1 MQKEGEKMAINV
13 ETGQKL
19 LDVTSGEYLERV
31 YAGVLGKIIGVYLGR
46 PFEGWHHED
55 IVSKLGEI
63 DHYVHEQF
71 GMPLVVTDD
80 DIAGTFSFL
89 RALEDNGYDPDLSPA
104 QIGDAWLNYLVENRT
119 VLWWGGM
126 GVSTEHTAYLRLK
139 SGIAAP
145 ASGSRALNGK
155 TISEQIGSQ
164 IFIDG
169 WAMLFPGDPERSADW
184 ARRAA
189 SVSHDG
195 EAIYGAQIIA
205 ALEAQAFVESDID
218 VLIDTALQFIPVEST
233 IARLIADVRSWHA
246 EHDDWYVTRKLIG
259 EHYGYDKFGGA
270 CHMVPNHALIILALL
285 YGKGDFRR
293 SLMIANTAGWDTDC
307 NAGNVGAILGIR
319 DGLHAFAGAADYRLP
334 VADKMYLST
343 AEGGRGITDA
353 VAETIRIANAAR
365 SLAGVDALNPK
376 DGARFHFSLLGSVQ
390 GFTADDA
397 TTVNLENMAERLDLR
412 LVADGDAVVTTPT
425 FSPEETRPFR
435 ARGYRLFA
443 SPTLYP
449 NQLITANMVASSD
462 NGAAVTASLRLR
474 AYDADDTLVTHE
486 GPTITIAPG
495 EHVALEWM
503 TPALENSPI
512 AEIGIR
518 LQGSASDVLS
528 LESLNW
534 GGAPT
539 TVLGRPTGKG
549 DQWREA
555 WVDGVDIWETRW
567 HQDYH
572 LTQNRGIGLISPGT
586 ENWKDYTAT
595 ATARI
600 PLAESAGIAVR
611 IGGMQ
616 RYYALVLREGGK
628 AQLIKRRGCDGQV
641 LAETAFEW
649 EVDRHYTFELRAEGT
664 QLRGTI
670 DGDLV
675 LEASDK
681 EKPLTGGS
689 VGIVTEVGTIVSGPI
704 AVTAIR
710 PPVEGTRAGCQ

>member
-1 MQKEGEKMAINV
+1 MAIDMQTDRSN
-13 ETGQKL
+13 T

-46 PFEGWHHED
+46 PFEGWLHED
-55 IVSKLGEI
+55 IVSRLGEV

-89 RALEDNGYDPDLSPA
+89 RALEDNGYDPTLTPG

-145 ASGSRALNGK
+145 ASGSRETNGK

-169 WAMLFPGDPERSADW
+169 WAMLFPGDPERAADW
-184 ARRAA
+184 ARRAG

-195 EAIYGAQIIA
+195 EAIHGAQIVA
-205 ALEAQAFVESDID
+205 ALEAQAFEESDMD
-218 VLIDTALQFIPVEST
+218 SLIDTALRFVPDDSI

-246 EHDDWYVTRKLIG
+246 EHDDWYVTRRLIG
-259 EHYGYDKFGGA
+259 KHYGYDTFVGA

-319 DGLHAFAGAADYRLP
+319 NGPNAFADTPDFRLP

-353 VAETIRIANAAR
+353 VTETIRVANAAR
-365 SLAGVDALNPK
+365 ALAGAQPLVPK
-376 DGARFHFSLLGSVQ
+376 EGARFHFSLPGSVQ
-390 GFTADDA
+390 GFTADDG
-397 TTVNLENMAERLDLR
+397 TTASLSNADARLDVTLT
-412 LVADGDAVVTTPT
+412 ADAAIVTTPT
-425 FSPEETRPFR
+425 FSPSETAPFR
-435 ARGYRLFA
+435 DRGYRLFA

-449 NQLITANMVASSD
+449 QQL
-462 NGAAVTASLRLR
+462 VTAKVAAGDANTAAISANLLLR
-474 AYDADDTLVTHE
+474 AYDEEDTLVTVKGTTVSIAAGE
-486 GPTITIAPG
+486 QVTLAWTI
-495 EHVALEWM
+495 
-503 TPALENSPI
+503 PALDNTPVQQIGVRI
-512 AEIGIR
+512 AGR
-518 LQGSASDVLS
+518 VRDVLS
-528 LESLNW
+528 IESLTW
-534 GGAPT
+534 AGAPT
-539 TVLGRPTGKG
+539 TTFRRGHSTGTM
-549 DQWREA
+549 WREA
-555 WVDGVDIWETRW
+555 WVDGVDIWEGRW
-567 HQDYH
+567 NNDFH
-572 LTQNRGIGLISPGT
+572 LTQNRGIGLIAQGT
-586 ENWKDYTAT
+586 EGWEDYTAT

-616 RYYALVLREGGK
+616 RYYAFVLRAGGK
-628 AQLIKRRGCDGQV
+628 AQLIKCTGDV
-641 LAETAFEW
+641 EILAETAFEW
-649 EVDRHYTFELRAEGT
+649 EIDCEYTFELRAEGT
-664 QLRGTI
+664 RLRGTI
-670 DGDLV
+670 DGLAL
-675 LEASDK
+675 LEANDVG
-681 EKPLTGGS
+681 KPLTGGS
-689 VGIVTEVGTIVSGPI
+689 AGFVVEVGTIVSGPI
-704 AVTAIR
+704 AVAAI
-710 PPVEGTRAGCQ
+710 